1 MSVPNYPVP
10 RNLDGVYVRVERYGK
25 SVNRCFSDLTT
36 EEQERFMSKFDTEGL
51 KRLCLLMTE
60 RLRDIGDQLDLY
72 VKDEE

>member
-1 MSVPNYPVP
+1 MSVPNYPVA

-25 SVNRCFSDLTT
+25 SVNRCFSDLTA

-60 RLRDIGDQLDLY
+60 RLRAIGDQLDLY
-72 VKDEE
+72 VSNEE

>member
-1 MSVPNYPVP
+1 MILPEYPKT

-25 SVNRCFSDLTT
+25 SVNRCFSDLTV

-51 KRLCLLMTE
+51 KRLCLLMTG

>member
-36 EEQERFMSKFDTEGL
+36 EEQEHFMSKFDTEGL